1 MDQQSGLAPDLK
13 DFLKSV
19 DGKTSPD
26 QLVARWRDGPDA
38 LQLLVELERRGL
50 VEVKAARWSNS
61 SANSAFPSSFADSS
75 PPESP
80 SQLLQTAGRPAPT
93 SQKPDK
99 SQTSVELDAIKEQMA
114 TFMLT
119 HLPHHAMTALK
130 EIEDINCYNQLMI
143 MLTGYASM
151 AHEAGR
157 TGLAHIKSL
166 RAVLEPGFQRTA
178 H

>member
-1 MDQQSGLAPDLK
+1 
-13 DFLKSV
+13 
-19 DGKTSPD
+19 
-26 QLVARWRDGPDA
+26 
-38 LQLLVELERRGL
+38 
-50 VEVKAARWSNS
+50 
-61 SANSAFPSSFADSS
+61 
-75 PPESP
+75 
-80 SQLLQTAGRPAPT
+80 
-93 SQKPDK
+93 
-99 SQTSVELDAIKEQMA
+99 MA

-119 HLPHHAMTALK
+119 HLPHHAMTALE

>member
-1 MDQQSGLAPDLK
+1 LLTAP
-13 DFLKSV
+13 
-19 DGKTSPD
+19 
-26 QLVARWRDGPDA
+26 
-38 LQLLVELERRGL
+38 
-50 VEVKAARWSNS
+50 
-61 SANSAFPSSFADSS
+61 

-80 SQLLQTAGRPAPT
+80 SQLLQTAGSPAPT

-99 SQTSVELDAIKEQMA
+99 SQTSAELDAIKEQMA

-119 HLPHHAMTALK
+119 YLPHHAMTVLK
-130 EIEDINCYNQLMI
+130 EIEDMNSYDQLMI
-143 MLTGYASM
+143 MLTGSASM